1 MITQRI
7 NLNLIPGG
15 VLPRINVSQYDTGSR
30 TLELVLYNGD
40 TAFNVPAGANVQIVG
55 TKLDNT
61 GFEYS
66 CTYTD
71 NVVSVDITDQM
82 TVFGGEVVTELRI
95 LKDDDQLGT
104 GNFIINVE
112 PTALKD
118 DVVISETDIPIIQQ
132 LPSLIAQA
140 ESSAELAHQWADYG
154 DESDTPS
161 ATNNA
166 KYWSIQ
172 AAAAAAGCLRP
183 AIVPSLPTSDISTV
197 TLYFVPSSDPDTG
210 NLYDEYINTDGTS
223 AGWEL
228 IGSTGV
234 DLSAYLQKTGDSK
247 DNTVTYTSD
256 DDDTVFNTGNLG
268 GQSAYAWTAANS
280 LASGEKHSVLF
291 NKISAMLKNLR
302 TIAKLIGTA
311 DISTI
316 GTSPNTGTV
325 TGAISKI
332 NSDLSELYKFETHTF
347 TTSADALTFW
357 NDLSIVQR
365 SLSRITEVTVNL
377 VGYTNTYTRA
387 QTGAASWSRTAN
399 TPSTSTISDR
409 TYVNTYCG
417 TTPVFAFEANS
428 MSAGASGN
436 LTSNINL
443 STFKWDQLQYAY
455 NSTGVS
461 QTIQTDSEITSVK
474 LVVPVLVR

>member
-1 MITQRI
+1 MVTQRI

-30 TLELVLYNGD
+30 TLELVLYNGE

-55 TKLDNT
+55 TKRDNT

-183 AIVPSLPTSDISTV
+183 AIVQSLPTSDISTV

-247 DNTVTYTSD
+247 DNTVTYTSA
-256 DDDTVFNTGNLG
+256 DDDTVFNSGNLG

-291 NKISAMLKNLR
+291 NKISTMLKNLR

-325 TGAISKI
+325 TGAIAKI
-332 NSDLSELYKFETHTF
+332 NSDLSELRVIGSVT
-347 TTSADALTFW
+347 ADG
-357 NDLSIVQR
+357 VK
-365 SLSRITEVTVNL
+365 TVSQLLDTLFPLIKDNHRLAQSVLIMSDTILHPRQLNQNNL
-377 VGYTNTYTRA
+377 VYFNGNISNDVYVEIANI
-387 QTGAASWSRTAN
+387 QASNSVYASKDASSGVVN
-399 TPSTSTISDR
+399 MSSTVPTS
-409 TYVNTYCG
+409 G
-417 TTPVFAFEANS
+417 TVYKVC
-428 MSAGASGN
+428 
-436 LTSNINL
+436 I
-443 STFKWDQLQYAY
+443 
-455 NSTGVS
+455 
-461 QTIQTDSEITSVK
+461 
-474 LVVPVLVR
+474 

>member
-1 MITQRI
+1 MVTQRI

-30 TLELVLYNGD
+30 TLELVIYNGES
-40 TAFNVPAGANVQIVG
+40 AFSIPAGSNIQIVG
-55 TKLDNT
+55 TKRDNT

-66 CTYTD
+66 CTFSG
-71 NVVSVDITDQM
+71 NVVSVDVTDQM
-82 TVFGGEVVTELRI
+82 TVFPGEVVTEIRI
-95 LKDDDQLGT
+95 LKDGDQLGS

-132 LPSLIAQA
+132 LPTLISQA
-140 ESSAELAHQWADYG
+140 ESAAELAHQWADYG

-247 DNTVTYTSD
+247 DNTVTYTSA

-291 NKISAMLKNLR
+291 NKVSTMLKNLR

-325 TGAISKI
+325 TGAIAKL
-332 NSDLSELYKFETHTF
+332 NSDLSELGQYTEL
-347 TTSADALTFW
+347 A
-357 NDLSIVQR
+357 R
-365 SLSRITEVTVNL
+365 SLTTGTHADKLLSLYSAMNTFVTDYPTEISKLRIRFSNTEFVCTYPGQFSTIVVYDDGVTVGTYQM
-377 VGYTNTYTRA
+377 VIRVTNSSSSCKYFTSLINSNGA
-387 QTGAASWSRTAN
+387 QFFDQSSN
-399 TPSTSTISDR
+399 SD
-409 TYVNTYCG
+409 VNPFILYYY
-417 TTPVFAFEANS
+417 
-428 MSAGASGN
+428 
-436 LTSNINL
+436 
-443 STFKWDQLQYAY
+443 K
-455 NSTGVS
+455 
-461 QTIQTDSEITSVK
+461 
-474 LVVPVLVR
+474 

>member
-1 MITQRI
+1 MVTQRI

-30 TLELVLYNGD
+30 TLELVLYNGE

-55 TKLDNT
+55 TKRDDT

-197 TLYFVPSSDPDTG
+197 TLYFVPSSDPGTG

-247 DNTVTYTSD
+247 DNTVTYTSA
-256 DDDTVFNTGNLG
+256 DDDTVFNSGNLG
-268 GQSAYAWTAANS
+268 GAYAWTAANS

-291 NKISAMLKNLR
+291 NKISTMLKNLR

-325 TGAISKI
+325 TGAIAKI
-332 NSDLSELYKFETHTF
+332 NSDLSELNVVDY
-347 TTSADALTFW
+347 
-357 NDLSIVQR
+357 DL
-365 SLSRITEVTVNL
+365 N
-377 VGYTNTYTRA
+377 G
-387 QTGAASWSRTAN
+387 
-399 TPSTSTISDR
+399 
-409 TYVNTYCG
+409 
-417 TTPVFAFEANS
+417 
-428 MSAGASGN
+428 
-436 LTSNINL
+436 INL
-443 STFKWDQLQYAY
+443 SAYTSEDNSYTFPSNGILHLGVGAVSGTNAVSYALQNRNKTAY
-455 NSTGVS
+455 MVVGVEGNSGYRSHTVINVYKGQHTWNFGGGVG
-461 QTIQTDSEITSVK
+461 TWFATFYPFITE
-474 LVVPVLVR
+474 

>member
-1 MITQRI
+1 MVTQRI

-30 TLELVLYNGD
+30 TLELVLYNGE

-55 TKLDNT
+55 TKRDNT

-172 AAAAAAGCLRP
+172 AATAAAGCLRP

-247 DNTVTYTSD
+247 DNTVTYTSA
-256 DDDTVFNTGNLG
+256 DDDTVFNSGNLG
-268 GQSAYAWTAANS
+268 GSYAWTAANS

-291 NKISAMLKNLR
+291 NKISTMLKNIR

-325 TGAISKI
+325 TGAIAKI
-332 NSDLSELYKFETHTF
+332 SSDLSELK
-347 TTSADALTFW
+347 
-357 NDLSIVQR
+357 
-365 SLSRITEVTVNL
+365 
-377 VGYTNTYTRA
+377 
-387 QTGAASWSRTAN
+387 
-399 TPSTSTISDR
+399 TPSQQTNPTVDR
-409 TYVNTYCG
+409 SRVTL
-417 TTPVFAFEANS
+417 NS
-428 MSAGASGN
+428 ASIYKLG
-436 LTSNINL
+436 
-443 STFKWDQLQYAY
+443 
-455 NSTGVS
+455 
-461 QTIQTDSEITSVK
+461 K
-474 LVVPVLVR
+474 LVVCSVDFTNPASIYDNWSLLEGFPQPLYVVQLNANGHLFEIHTNGNLAIKDSATTSTTFKMTFCYIGAE

>member
-1 MITQRI
+1 MVTQRI

-30 TLELVLYNGD
+30 TLELVLYNGE
-40 TAFNVPAGANVQIVG
+40 TAFNLPAGANVQIVG
-55 TKLDNT
+55 TKRDNT

-66 CTYTD
+66 CTYAD

-197 TLYFVPSSDPDTG
+197 TLYFVPSSDPGTG

-247 DNTVTYTSD
+247 DNTVTYTSA
-256 DDDTVFNTGNLG
+256 DDDTVFNSGNLG
-268 GQSAYAWTAANS
+268 GAYAWTAANS

-291 NKISAMLKNLR
+291 NKISTMLKNIR

-325 TGAISKI
+325 TGAIAKI
-332 NSDLSELYKFETHTF
+332 SSDLSELKIQKIGE
-347 TTSADALTFW
+347 S
-357 NDLSIVQR
+357 
-365 SLSRITEVTVNL
+365 
-377 VGYTNTYTRA
+377 
-387 QTGAASWSRTAN
+387 TAN
-399 TPSTSTISDR
+399 T
-409 TYVNTYCG
+409 TYASQLAEIETLFDSLTAEQQARSYIVIEKKYLHYMRSLDKNFVSIAAEVGGMGSLFFSYWGVCLTQHYYLRGYLVN
-417 TTPVFAFEANS
+417 
-428 MSAGASGN
+428 ASQSEV
-436 LTSNINL
+436 TNL
-443 STFKWDQLQYAY
+443 ST
-455 NSTGVS
+455 NTNTGK
-461 QTIQTDSEITSVK
+461 IE
-474 LVVPVLVR
+474 LWA